1 MRFAFATGVLLI
13 LLAPSRSLAAPPSVF
28 VPFLERHCY
37 DCHDSESKKGG
48 LDFDALGTD
57 LTEAATLAR
66 WVRIHDRVRDG
77 EMPPPK
83 QGPLAADEKSGFL
96 EPLSV
101 SLTKGHAR
109 VKGTVMRRLNRAE
122 YERTLSAIL
131 GTNVDVAAMLPED
144 GKSHG
149 FDNVGEA
156 LDLSPTHLHRYL
168 EAAGMA
174 LDASETFGPRPAA
187 ETKHYTLDAG
197 RNKDHVGKHWLK
209 RADGALVVF
218 TAGDYPAIKFE
229 EFRAPKSGNFRLHLT
244 VSAHAS
250 TAPVTFGVY
259 LGGDNAERP
268 VTLRDD
274 YQASPGKPQLLEI
287 TAPLRRGDTLR
298 IKPRLNHPFD
308 ALQKDPGAEHTPG
321 LALHG
326 LEVEG
331 PLFDEWPS
339 RGHILRFGDL
349 AAEDS
354 GPMNQRDKSWY
365 RPQYRLQS
373 TDPAADCAR
382 LLPPFIE
389 AAFRRPVPTEMVQP
403 YLALAQA
410 ELAGGAKL
418 EQALRTAQ
426 TAVLCAPDFLY
437 LIEPA
442 GKLDDFA
449 LAARLSYMIWGTPPD
464 SELRTL
470 AAARKLLAPS
480 ILRAQTE
487 RLLHDPRSIQFTRSF
502 TGQWLNLRD
511 IDFTVP
517 DKQLYPEFDE
527 SLKHAMLRETELF
540 FTEILR
546 NNLSIREFIDSDWTY
561 ANERLAKHY
570 GLEGIDGPVPRK
582 VSLRPE
588 HHRGGILTHASVLKV
603 SANGTTTSPVV
614 RGAYVLE
621 RILGIQPPPP
631 PPGIPGVE
639 PDIRGATTLRQLLE
653 KHRAQESCN
662 NCHRIID
669 PPGFALENY
678 DVMGGW
684 RANYRSLGRDLPKPP
699 PELTSGRN
707 VQWRIGPPVDA
718 SGQTPDGQPF
728 TDLVSYKAWL
738 LHQPETFAR
747 ALVEKVAT
755 YATGRP
761 MGFSDRTEIARLG
774 QLATT
779 PGHGFRDL
787 IHDIVQSGL
796 FTTK

>member
-1 MRFAFATGVLLI
+1 MKFAFAPWVLLA
-13 LLAPSRSLAAPPSVF
+13 LLVATRSLAAPPSVF
-28 VPFLERHCY
+28 VPFLERNCS
-37 DCHDSESKKGG
+37 DCHDSETKKGG
-48 LDFDALGTD
+48 LDLDALGTD
-57 LTEAATLAR
+57 LTDAATLAK

-77 EMPPPK
+77 EMPPPNK
-83 QGPLAADEKSGFL
+83 GLLAATDKAGFL
-96 EPLSV
+96 HPLSA
-101 SLTKGHAR
+101 SLTKGHAQ

-122 YERTLSAIL
+122 YERTLNELL
-131 GTNVDVAAMLPED
+131 GTKVDVAAMLPED

-156 LDLSPTHLHRYL
+156 LDLSPTHLQRYL

-187 ETKHYTLDAG
+187 ETKSYTLDAG

-209 RADGALVVF
+209 RDDGALVVF
-218 TAGDYPAIKFE
+218 TVGDYPAIKFE
-229 EFRAPKSGNFRLHLT
+229 EFRASRSGNFQLRLT
-244 VSAHAS
+244 VAAHAS
-250 TAPVTFGVY
+250 TGPVTYGIY
-259 LGGDNAERP
+259 LGADNAERP
-268 VTLRDD
+268 VTLLDEF
-274 YQASPGKPQLLEI
+274 QAFPGAPQVLEQ
-287 TAPLRRGDTLR
+287 TVTLRRGDTLR
-298 IKPRLNHPFD
+298 IKPRLNNPYD
-308 ALQKDPGAEHTPG
+308 ALQKDPAAEHTPG
-321 LALHG
+321 LALYD

-331 PLFDEWPS
+331 PVFDAWPS
-339 RGHILRFGDL
+339 RGHLLRFGDL
-349 AAEDS
+349 AAEDT
-354 GPMNQRDKSWY
+354 GPMNQRNKSWY

-373 TDPAADCAR
+373 ADPAADCAHI
-382 LLPPFIE
+382 LPPFVE
-389 AAFRRPVPTEMVQP
+389 AAFRRPVSSEMVQP

-464 SELRTL
+464 SDLRTL
-470 AAARKLLAPS
+470 ASARKLQDS
-480 ILRAQTE
+480 SVLRAQTE
-487 RLLHDPRSIQFTRSF
+487 RLLDDPRSLQFTRSF

-517 DKQLYPEFDE
+517 DKQLYPEYDE

-540 FTEILR
+540 FAEILR
-546 NNLSIREFIDSDWTY
+546 NNLSIRHFIDSDWTY
-561 ANERLAKHY
+561 ANERLAQHY
-570 GLEGIDGPVPRK
+570 GLEGITGPVPRK
-582 VSLRPE
+582 VSLKPE

-631 PPGIPGVE
+631 PPGVPGVE

-653 KHRAQESCN
+653 KHRSQESCN

-699 PELTSGRN
+699 PEATAGRN
-707 VQWRIGPPVDA
+707 VQWRIGPAVDA

-728 TDLVSYKAWL
+728 TDLASYKTWL
-738 LHQPETFAR
+738 LSQPETFAR

-761 MGFSDRTEIARLG
+761 MGFSDRADIARLG
-774 QLATT
+774 SLAVA
-779 PGHGFRDL
+779 PDHGFRDV
-787 IHDIVQSGL
+787 IHDIVQSEL